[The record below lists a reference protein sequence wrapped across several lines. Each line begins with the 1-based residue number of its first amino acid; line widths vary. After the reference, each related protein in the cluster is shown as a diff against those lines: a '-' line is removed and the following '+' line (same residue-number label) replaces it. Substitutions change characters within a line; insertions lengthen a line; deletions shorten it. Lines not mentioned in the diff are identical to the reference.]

1 MYYSSLDEMKRS
13 SEVADQIAADCGNL
27 DKMQLYVEY
36 EDSCEQ
42 GEEWFFGSD
51 EDEKLFKELHSKY
64 YPIWENGFR
73 QSYLNGNGSYSDWLQ
88 DCLESCYSA

>member
-27 DKMQLYVEY
+27 DKMQWYVEY
-36 EDSCEQ
+36 EDSCER
-42 GEEWFFGSD
+42 GENWLLQPKD
-51 EDEKLFKELHSKY
+51 DVLFKRLHDKY

>member
-1 MYYSSLDEMKRS
+1 MYYSSLDEMKHS

-51 EDEKLFKELHSKY
+51 EDEKLFKELHDKY

>member
-36 EDSCEQ
+36 EDACEC
-42 GEEWFFGSD
+42 EEDFFLKEDD
-51 EDEKLFKELHSKY
+51 ENLFKELHSKY

>member
-13 SEVADQIAADCGNL
+13 SDVADQIAADCGNL

-36 EDSCEQ
+36 EDAFEC
-42 GEEWFFGSD
+42 GEDFFLEEKD
-51 EDEKLFKELHSKY
+51 ESLFKELYSKY

>member
-42 GEEWFFGSD
+42 GEEWFFESD
-51 EDEKLFKELHSKY
+51 EDENLFKELHSKY

>member
-36 EDSCEQ
+36 EDACEC
-42 GEEWFFGSD
+42 GEDFFLEEKD
-51 EDEKLFKELHSKY
+51 ENLFKELHSKY

>member
-36 EDSCEQ
+36 EDACEC
-42 GEEWFFGSD
+42 GEDFFLEDD
-51 EDEKLFKELHSKY
+51 ENLFKELHSKY

-88 DCLESCYSA
+88 DCLEREYSV